1 LNCNAVVA
9 GRYCQVCGQENIA
22 PKESAWHLIT
32 HFFYDITHFDGRF
45 FSTVKYLLLKPG
57 FLTAEYTRG
66 RRMSYL
72 HPVRMYVFTSALF
85 FLIYF
90 SFINEHSDHT
100 KEQISS
106 LKEQLVLKEDQA
118 KRLYL
123 LKVANAKDTVMA
135 AAIGRALSDYEADIA
150 QLQKKVAAASVHE
163 TNSKKID
170 KAYTDI
176 KGRSTILNA
185 VIDSVRE
192 ESKKE
197 RQSHIADSALHAG
210 TPDSLSGRVIIN
222 DRDILDFNVYKDQ
235 DAYIA
240 VQRQLPQD
248 RRDGIIE
255 RSVKLRLLRIH
266 MEKPEEREKLL
277 DDLFERF
284 KHSFPKLLFVSLP
297 FFAFFL
303 WLLYFR
309 RKEFYYADH
318 GIFTVHIYC
327 AIFIFILLFYLLR
340 AMQDASGWN
349 IFSWLKT
356 GLVVYGV
363 YFVYKAMRNFYGQG
377 RYKTLVKYIVLSG
390 MTSVIMTILV
400 LIFLTISAY
409 NI

>member
-1 LNCNAVVA
+1 MNCNAVVA

-72 HPVRMYVFTSALF
+72 HPVRMYVFTSAFF
-85 FLIYF
+85 FLLYF
-90 SFINEHSDHT
+90 SFINEHAGHT
-100 KEQISS
+100 NEQISS
-106 LKEQLVLKEDQA
+106 LNEQLVLKEDQA

-123 LKVANAKDTVMA
+123 LKVANTKDTVMA
-135 AAIGRALSDYEADIA
+135 AAIGRALNGYEADIA
-150 QLQKKVAAASVHE
+150 QLKKKVAAVHE
-163 TNSKKID
+163 TNSGKID

-176 KGRSTILNA
+176 KGGSA
-185 VIDSVRE
+185 VLDAIIDSIRE

-197 RQSHIADSALHAG
+197 AQSHTADSALHAG

-222 DRDILDFNVYKDQ
+222 DRDLLDFNVYKDQ
-235 DAYIA
+235 DAYMA
-240 VQRQLPQD
+240 VQRQLPQG

-255 RSVKLRLLRIH
+255 RSIKLRLLRIH

-277 DDLFERF
+277 NDLFERF

-327 AIFIFILLFYLLR
+327 AIFIFILLSYFLEAVR
-340 AMQDASGWN
+340 DASGWS

-356 GLVVYGV
+356 GLIVYGV

-377 RYKTLVKYIVLSG
+377 RYKTLAKYIALSG

-400 LIFLTISAY
+400 IIFLIISAY

>member
-1 LNCNAVVA
+1 VVA
-9 GRYCQVCGQENIA
+9 GKYCQVCGQENIA

-45 FSTVKYLLLKPG
+45 FNTVKYLLLKPG

-72 HPVRMYVFTSALF
+72 HPVRMYVFTSAFF

-90 SFINEHSDHT
+90 SFINEHSDHA

-135 AAIGRALSDYEADIA
+135 AAIGRALSDYETDIA
-150 QLQKKVAAASVHE
+150 QLQKKVAAASVPE
-163 TNSKKID
+163 TNSRQID
-170 KAYTDI
+170 KVYTDI
-176 KGRSTILNA
+176 KGGSAILNA
-185 VIDSVRE
+185 IIDSVRE

-197 RQSHIADSALHAG
+197 AQSHMADSALHAG
-210 TPDSLSGRVIIN
+210 TPDSLPGGIIIN
-222 DRDILDFNVYKDQ
+222 DRDLLDFNVYKYQ
-235 DAYIA
+235 DAYMA

-255 RSVKLRLLRIH
+255 RSVKLRLLRIQ

-327 AIFIFILLFYLLR
+327 AIFIFILLSYFLEAIR
-340 AMQDASGWN
+340 DASGWS

-356 GLVVYGV
+356 GLIVYGV

-377 RYKTLVKYIVLSG
+377 RYKTLAKYIALSG
-390 MTSVIMTILV
+390 MTSVVMTILV
-400 LIFLTISAY
+400 IIFLIISAY

>member
-1 LNCNAVVA
+1 MNCNAVVA

-72 HPVRMYVFTSALF
+72 HPVRMYVFTSAFF
-85 FLIYF
+85 FLLYF
-90 SFINEHSDHT
+90 SFINEHAGHT
-100 KEQISS
+100 NEQISS
-106 LKEQLVLKEDQA
+106 LNEQLVLKEDQA

-123 LKVANAKDTVMA
+123 LKVANTKDTVMA
-135 AAIGRALSDYEADIA
+135 AAIGRALNGYEADIA
-150 QLQKKVAAASVHE
+150 QLKKKVAAVHE
-163 TNSKKID
+163 TNSGKID

-176 KGRSTILNA
+176 KGGSA
-185 VIDSVRE
+185 VLDAIIDSIRE

-197 RQSHIADSALHAG
+197 AQSHTADSALHAG

-222 DRDILDFNVYKDQ
+222 DRDLLDFNVYKDQ
-235 DAYIA
+235 DAYMA
-240 VQRQLPQD
+240 VQRQLPQG

-255 RSVKLRLLRIH
+255 RSIKLRLLRIH

-277 DDLFERF
+277 NDLFERF

-303 WLLYFR
+303 WLLYFC

-327 AIFIFILLFYLLR
+327 AIFIFILLSYFLEAVR
-340 AMQDASGWN
+340 DASGWS

-356 GLVVYGV
+356 GLIVYGV

-377 RYKTLVKYIVLSG
+377 RYKTLAKYIALSG

-400 LIFLTISAY
+400 IIFLIISAY

>member
-1 LNCNAVVA
+1 MNCNAVVA

-72 HPVRMYVFTSALF
+72 HPVRMYVFTSAFF
-85 FLIYF
+85 FLLYF
-90 SFINEHSDHT
+90 SFINEHAGHT
-100 KEQISS
+100 NEQISS
-106 LKEQLVLKEDQA
+106 LNEQLVLKEDQA

-123 LKVANAKDTVMA
+123 LKVANTKDTVMA
-135 AAIGRALSDYEADIA
+135 AAIGRALNGYEADIA
-150 QLQKKVAAASVHE
+150 QLKKKVAAVHE
-163 TNSKKID
+163 TNSGKID

-176 KGRSTILNA
+176 KGGSA
-185 VIDSVRE
+185 VLDAIIDSIRE

-197 RQSHIADSALHAG
+197 AQSHTADSALHAG

-222 DRDILDFNVYKDQ
+222 DRDLLDFNVYKDQ
-235 DAYIA
+235 DAYMA
-240 VQRQLPQD
+240 VQRQLPQG

-255 RSVKLRLLRIH
+255 RSIKLRLLRIH

-327 AIFIFILLFYLLR
+327 AIFIFILLSYFLEAVR
-340 AMQDASGWN
+340 DASGWS

-356 GLVVYGV
+356 GLIVYGV

-377 RYKTLVKYIVLSG
+377 RYKTLAKYIALSG

-400 LIFLTISAY
+400 IIFLIISAY